1 MAEESSLAIIDA
13 KESYLAKPSTVG
25 LLIYDE
31 ATFWLN
37 YFLRTSTPEIPL
49 TSNTPALF
57 KALIRFGKSY
67 FSRTCYFLEQLIFDC

>member
-49 TSNTPALF
+49 LF
-57 KALIRFGKSY
+57 SKHLYVSAKATFP
-67 FSRTCYFLEQLIFDC
+67 EHAIF